1 MEYIFNYISLSSII
15 TILIVILTL
24 IIIKK
29 GIKIVPQSDVYVI
42 ERFGKY
48 FRTLDAGLSIIVPFL
63 DRVQHKI
70 SILER
75 QIAQNEISVITK
87 DNVEIALDTTVFFR
101 IVEASASVYR
111 IRNVVSAIET
121 SAISIVR
128 SAGGKLDL
136 DEMQS
141 AREKLNME
149 IQTNL
154 ADAAKIWGV
163 EVTRTEITDVQ
174 IDDETKKSQR
184 VQLSAE
190 RERRAL
196 VAKSEGEKTQIQL
209 RAEAELYE
217 AKKRAE
223 AIRITAEAEAFAV
236 TTKAKADAT
245 QTNLLAKAI
254 ADKGQPAVN
263 YEIMKRQ
270 VDGLAKIASSDNSK
284 TIIMPT
290 DISKVIGSLETLFV
304 SLTNKKTK

>member
-1 MEYIFNYISLSSII
+1 MENIFNILSLSSII
-15 TILIVILTL
+15 TILVVILTL
-24 IIIKK
+24 VIIKK

-174 IDDETKKSQR
+174 IDEETKKSQR

-236 TTKAKADAT
+236 TTKAKADAA

>member
-75 QIAQNEISVITK
+75 QIAQNEVSVITK

-174 IDDETKKSQR
+174 IDEETKKSQR

-223 AIRITAEAEAFAV
+223 GIRITAEAEAFSV

-263 YEIMKRQ
+263 FEIMKRQ
-270 VDGLAKIASSDNSK
+270 VDGLAQIASSDNSK

>member
-174 IDDETKKSQR
+174 IDEETKKSQR

-263 YEIMKRQ
+263 FEIMKRQ

>member
-48 FRTLDAGLSIIVPFL
+48 FKTLDAGLSIIVPFL

-174 IDDETKKSQR
+174 IDEETKKSQR

-209 RAEAELYE
+209 RADAELYE

-223 AIRITAEAEAFAV
+223 GIRITAEAEAFAV

-263 YEIMKRQ
+263 FEIMKRQ

>member
-209 RAEAELYE
+209 KAEAELYE

>member
-48 FRTLDAGLSIIVPFL
+48 FKTLDAGLSIIVPFL

-75 QIAQNEISVITK
+75 QIAQNEVSVITK

-174 IDDETKKSQR
+174 IDEETKKSQR

-209 RAEAELYE
+209 RADAELYE

>member
-1 MEYIFNYISLSSII
+1 LNILGLSSII

-24 IIIKK
+24 VIIKK
-29 GIKIVPQSDVYVI
+29 GIKIVSQSDVYVV

-48 FRTLDAGLSIIVPFL
+48 FRTLNAGLSIIVPFL

-174 IDDETKKSQR
+174 IDEETKKSQR

-209 RAEAELYE
+209 KAEAELYE

>member
-1 MEYIFNYISLSSII
+1 MEYISNYIGLSSII
-15 TILIVILTL
+15 TILVVILTL
-24 IIIKK
+24 VIIKK
-29 GIKIVPQSDVYVI
+29 GIKIVPQSDVYVV

-174 IDDETKKSQR
+174 IDEETKKSQR

-263 YEIMKRQ
+263 FEIMKRQ

>member
-75 QIAQNEISVITK
+75 QIAQNEVSVITK

-174 IDDETKKSQR
+174 IDEETKKSQR

-209 RAEAELYE
+209 RSEAELYE

-223 AIRITAEAEAFAV
+223 GIRITAEAEAFAV

-245 QTNLLAKAI
+245 QTTLLAKAI

-263 YEIMKRQ
+263 FEIMKRQ
-270 VDGLAKIASSDNSK
+270 VDGLAQIASSDNSK

>member
-48 FRTLDAGLSIIVPFL
+48 FKTLDAGLSISVPFL

-75 QIAQNEISVITK
+75 QIAQNEVSVITK

-174 IDDETKKSQR
+174 IDEETKKSQR

-209 RAEAELYE
+209 RADAELYE

>member
-1 MEYIFNYISLSSII
+1 MDNIFNILSLSSII
-15 TILIVILTL
+15 TILVVILTL
-24 IIIKK
+24 VIIKK

-174 IDDETKKSQR
+174 IDEETKKSQR

-223 AIRITAEAEAFAV
+223 GIRITAEAEAFAV

-263 YEIMKRQ
+263 FEIMKRQ

>member
-1 MEYIFNYISLSSII
+1 MENIFNILSLSSII
-15 TILIVILTL
+15 TILVVILTL
-24 IIIKK
+24 VIIKK

-121 SAISIVR
+121 SAVSIVR

-174 IDDETKKSQR
+174 IDEETKKSQR

-196 VAKSEGEKTQIQL
+196 VAKSEGEKTKIQL
-209 RAEAELYE
+209 HAEAELYE

-245 QTNLLAKAI
+245 QTSLLAKAI

-263 YEIMKRQ
+263 FEIMKRQ

>member
-1 MEYIFNYISLSSII
+1 
-15 TILIVILTL
+15 
-24 IIIKK
+24 
-29 GIKIVPQSDVYVI
+29 
-42 ERFGKY
+42 
-48 FRTLDAGLSIIVPFL
+48 
-63 DRVQHKI
+63 
-70 SILER
+70 
-75 QIAQNEISVITK
+75 
-87 DNVEIALDTTVFFR
+87 
-101 IVEASASVYR
+101 
-111 IRNVVSAIET
+111 
-121 SAISIVR
+121 
-128 SAGGKLDL
+128 
-136 DEMQS
+136 MQS

-174 IDDETKKSQR
+174 IDEETKKSQR

-223 AIRITAEAEAFAV
+223 GIRITAEAEAFAV

-263 YEIMKRQ
+263 FEIMKRQ

>member
-1 MEYIFNYISLSSII
+1 MENIFNILSLSSII
-15 TILIVILTL
+15 TILVVILTL
-24 IIIKK
+24 VIIKK

-174 IDDETKKSQR
+174 IDEETKKSQR

-223 AIRITAEAEAFAV
+223 GIRITAEAEAFAI
-236 TTKAKADAT
+236 TTKAKADAA

-263 YEIMKRQ
+263 FEIMKRQ

>member
-48 FRTLDAGLSIIVPFL
+48 FKTLDAGLSIIVPFL

-174 IDDETKKSQR
+174 IDEETKKSQR

-209 RAEAELYE
+209 RADAELYE

-263 YEIMKRQ
+263 FEIMKRQ

>member
-263 YEIMKRQ
+263 FEIMKRQ

>member
-174 IDDETKKSQR
+174 IDEETKKSQR

-223 AIRITAEAEAFAV
+223 GIRITAEAEAFAV

-263 YEIMKRQ
+263 FEIMKRQ
-270 VDGLAKIASSDNSK
+270 VDGLAQIASSDNSK

>member
-1 MEYIFNYISLSSII
+1 MENIFNILSLSSII
-15 TILIVILTL
+15 TILVVILTL
-24 IIIKK
+24 VIIKK

-174 IDDETKKSQR
+174 IDEETKKSQR

-263 YEIMKRQ
+263 FEIMKRQ

>member
-1 MEYIFNYISLSSII
+1 MEYISNYIGLSSII
-15 TILIVILTL
+15 TILVVILTL
-24 IIIKK
+24 VIIKK

-75 QIAQNEISVITK
+75 QIAQNEVSVITK

-174 IDDETKKSQR
+174 IDEETKKSQR

-223 AIRITAEAEAFAV
+223 GIRITAEAEAFAV

-263 YEIMKRQ
+263 FEIMKRQ